1 MTFFTIIFFYT
12 TVFFPKETNSFLKRE
27 KSPNIGYVFY
37 ADLSGKLVNIP
48 KKTKFILFWL
58 DFKKR

>member
-27 KSPNIGYVFY
+27 KSPNVGSVFY
-37 ADLSGKLVNIP
+37 ACLSGKLVNIP